1 MIRQGRRQGRP
12 CKGAIFSAIPA
23 QGRPANT
30 NLQGDKKFVDG
41 GRGITVVHRGPK
53 GIIGRGPSYFTE
65 LAWAAPVILRRGES
79 SVLAFDLWQLALKPQ
94 ELLTSDQGR
103 INVARG
109 PWQILARGPQTSPF
123 PLFMITIEFK
133 DTQKC

>member
-1 MIRQGRRQGRP
+1 M
-12 CKGAIFSAIPA
+12 
-23 QGRPANT
+23 
-30 NLQGDKKFVDG
+30 
-41 GRGITVVHRGPK
+41 VHRGPK
-53 GIIGRGPSYFTE
+53 GIIGPGPPYFTE
-65 LAWAAPVILRRGES
+65 LAWAAPVNLRRGES
-79 SVLAFDLWQLALKPQ
+79 SVLSFDLWQLALKSQ
-94 ELLTSDQGR
+94 ELPTSDQGR